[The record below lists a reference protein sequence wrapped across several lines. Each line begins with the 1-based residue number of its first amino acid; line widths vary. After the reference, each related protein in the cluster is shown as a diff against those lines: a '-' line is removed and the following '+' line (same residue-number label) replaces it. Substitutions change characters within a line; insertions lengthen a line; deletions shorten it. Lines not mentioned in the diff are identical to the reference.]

1 MPKKPKQK
9 NNRRGRPLKLSTRRS
24 RSDTVHQSAV
34 PPVPELTIHQSA
46 ASPAPEP
53 SNGQSEFTNPLRNTP
68 SGHVQQSTAPPP
80 AANFVQVRPT
90 VTVPVPEY
98 LTDNTYPPSGRVD
111 RVIIKHPGYEENND
125 LLSFYAWDNGTN
137 GMGIHFA
144 TVILACG
151 IMACNE
157 YNGYISAGKDGSN
170 RITAP
175 DDYLVP
181 PGEYYFHV
189 RDGLRYPVFPSF
201 REWIFPHNNV
211 PKTWV
216 GEWSR
221 ITGPRITGE
230 NVNSVTSLAVT
241 TRDTKCC
248 ISAFR
253 DGMERAHLCPKSEK
267 DWFNINNMQ
276 SYNSTM
282 GLSGKAWIDDRANSI
297 TLRSDIYGLFDAGVF
312 AIVRK
317 NNNWVVHF
325 LNFTNE
331 LGSMYHNRAVD
342 IHEGVSPHFL
352 LARFA
357 WAIFRFATGL
367 FGTYETRLVRL
378 RALNE
383 PGRIHDYDISG
394 VGILE
399 MVEKA
404 KSGNKK
410 RKAEGEEENTGGE
423 KDSGGP
429 LDDEATLVAM
439 EASLGSA
446 KDIQLASLTPVKT
459 TLIPDVFSRFERY
472 IAEVKRQALLKQRPN
487 KPELM
492 CCDYEA
498 ADKAADL
505 GLPINLCDACSGL
518 EVPNL
523 LDDSS
528 LSTAESI

>member
-1 MPKKPKQK
+1 MPKKK
-9 NNRRGRPLKLSTRRS
+9 NTRRGPPPKLSTR

-34 PPVPELTIHQSA
+34 PPVPELTMNSRHVHQSA
-46 ASPAPEP
+46 APPVPEP
-53 SNGQSEFTNPLRNTP
+53 SNGQSEVTNPLRNMP
-68 SGHVQQSTAPPP
+68 SGHVQQSTAPLAPEP
-80 AANFVQVRPT
+80 MNLLPVANFVQVRPT
-90 VTVPVPEY
+90 VAVPVPEN

-125 LLSFYAWDNGTN
+125 LLSFYVWDNGTN

-151 IMACNE
+151 IVACNE
-157 YNGYISAGKDGSN
+157 YNGYISVGKDGSN

-189 RDGLRYPVFPSF
+189 RDGLKYPVFPSF
-201 REWIFPHNNV
+201 RDWIFPHKNV
-211 PKTWV
+211 PRTWV

-221 ITGPRITGE
+221 ITGPRVTGE

-253 DGMERAHLCPKSEK
+253 DGIERAHLCPKSEK

-297 TLRSDIYGLFDAGVF
+297 SLRSDIHGIFDAGVF

-367 FGTYETRLVRL
+367 FGTSETRLVRL
-378 RALNE
+378 RAPNE
-383 PGRIHDYDISG
+383 PGRIHDRDIPG
-394 VGILE
+394 IEILE
-399 MVEKA
+399 MAE
-404 KSGNKK
+404 
-410 RKAEGEEENTGGE
+410 KAEGKEDETGGE

-459 TLIPDVFSRFERY
+459 TLIPDVFSKFDRY